1 MNTSIVN
8 LITCPA
14 RRHKHVFYWFM

>member
-14 RRHKHVFYWFM
+14 LRHKHVFYWFM